1 MKKPAGYEFF
11 LETDILAGHLLHNK
25 ADEFSDLE
33 MALILGRC
41 FTSVIN
47 ISELYFAAGSKKQK
61 SEIDNLVYGL
71 TVLGIH
77 SRYGLNISD
86 FFDKVATMR
95 DALIC
100 SFVKN
105 NKLPILTDEKNR
117 FNKSGLKIIT
127 SKELRGIFDTR
138 KSDWDSMVN
147 KER

>member
-1 MKKPAGYEFF
+1 MKKPAGNEFF
-11 LETDILAGHLLHNK
+11 LETDILAGHLLHK
-25 ADEFSDLE
+25 IDSEFSVLE
-33 MALILGRC
+33 MALILGKC

-47 ISELYFAAGSKKQK
+47 ISELYFAAGSKKQIGEVDK
-61 SEIDNLVYGL
+61 LVYGL

-86 FFDKVATMR
+86 FFDKVATTR

-117 FNKSGLKIIT
+117 FKKSGLKIIT
-127 SKELRGIFDTR
+127 SKELRGLFDTR
-138 KSDWDSMVN
+138 KSNWNSMVN
-147 KER
+147 KEG